1 MSYNLELQHRVA
13 KLYYIDD
20 LKQESIARRLN
31 ISRYKVS
38 RVLKRAKDSGLVR
51 ILILSPDKKRLIG

>member
-1 MSYNLELQHRVA
+1 MSYNLELQHRIA

-38 RVLKRAKDSGLVR
+38 RVLKKAKDSGLVR
-51 ILILSPDKKRLIG
+51 IQVLTPDKKQMIG